1 VITAILGTTT
11 GAYRLEGNQVKPL
24 GLADQRVSA
33 VYAWPDADRILAG
46 SYENGMFVSGDGG
59 WNWEK
64 VNNGFTVPCVR
75 WLGDD
80 PLNPGSL
87 LAGTEPGRIFRS
99 ADRGVTWSELDGIRD
114 IDGHENWYLPYSPR
128 AGAVRNVYNPP
139 GSSRYLASVEVG
151 GLLESKDGG
160 KTWTCRHIGD
170 DTDIHFITGHPN
182 NGDVLYAAL
191 GYAGIERTPEEEGK
205 RKRGGLARSTDSGT
219 TWTKLFGDY
228 TRAVIVPPFKPEI
241 VVAAPAPYVG
251 REGRIEVSR
260 DGGDTWEDASS
271 GIETPMPDQVE
282 IMVPAPDNSIWA
294 ICSGGR
300 LLRAHPDE
308 LHWTLVVPESAGID
322 VEDVSFLNR

>member
-1 VITAILGTTT
+1 
-11 GAYRLEGNQVKPL
+11 
-24 GLADQRVSA
+24 
-33 VYAWPDADRILAG
+33 VYAWPDGDRILAG
-46 SYENGMFVSGDGG
+46 SYENGMFVSDDGG
-59 WNWEK
+59 SNWEK